1 MKRTALIIATILTAG
16 TLAFAQTDLSYKY
29 WNDGQLTQNDF
40 QRRTSDGEIIG
51 QVFTGIETQS
61 GDWEK
66 VKWNF
71 RVKRLQSKTTFD
83 PLRSWIT
90 KDDSLSDKARRYAQL
105 QFDASEVTRR
115 QMMNYL
121 YEGTYKPDYYHVIQR
136 FYDLHQAQ
144 ISEIERITDNGKNA
158 VALTQQEKIVADQL
172 SGLTDAPT
180 GIPEYTLRKFSI
192 GMYIGASSQFH
203 PGDYSQYFSPAYG
216 FLWGFDIGLGKS
228 EIYWDIILGGGSRL
242 KQNIPGDEISTWNGG
257 NRLRYGESTFQ
268 YAYNI
273 YDGGTFKISPFA
285 GFGVGFM
292 DYDSPDSN
300 AEIKTDEIAGLRLAA
315 GLCIDLKYLNSLYLV
330 SDMVWSS
337 IYGGLNENSIK
348 LKVYV
353 ARTTYENGMN
363 PYSLNCSLSIS
374 LMSKYMKP

>member
-90 KDDSLSDKARRYAQL
+90 KDDSLSDQARRYAQL

-115 QMMNYL
+115 QMMNHL

-144 ISEIERITDNGKNA
+144 ISEIERI
-158 VALTQQEKIVADQL
+158 I
-172 SGLTDAPT
+172 
-180 GIPEYTLRKFSI
+180 R
-192 GMYIGASSQFH
+192 
-203 PGDYSQYFSPAYG
+203 
-216 FLWGFDIGLGKS
+216 
-228 EIYWDIILGGGSRL
+228 
-242 KQNIPGDEISTWNGG
+242 
-257 NRLRYGESTFQ
+257 
-268 YAYNI
+268 
-273 YDGGTFKISPFA
+273 
-285 GFGVGFM
+285 
-292 DYDSPDSN
+292 
-300 AEIKTDEIAGLRLAA
+300 
-315 GLCIDLKYLNSLYLV
+315 
-330 SDMVWSS
+330 
-337 IYGGLNENSIK
+337 
-348 LKVYV
+348 
-353 ARTTYENGMN
+353 
-363 PYSLNCSLSIS
+363 
-374 LMSKYMKP
+374 